1 MHILTYTDVRRDL
14 DDTFFNFDQEELK
27 KFPDFSR
34 MAKKFQKQRANLQV
48 YSTV

>member
-1 MHILTYTDVRRDL
+1 MFIEILTTL
-14 DDTFFNFDQEELK
+14 LKFDQEELK
-27 KFPDFSR
+27 KLPDFSR